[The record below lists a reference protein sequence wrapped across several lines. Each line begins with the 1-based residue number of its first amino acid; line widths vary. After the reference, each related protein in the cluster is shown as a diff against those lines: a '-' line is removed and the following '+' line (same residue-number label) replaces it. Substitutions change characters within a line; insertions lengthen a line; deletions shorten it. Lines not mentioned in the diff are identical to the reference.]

1 MQSRLALWQVGSD
14 NKLESQMTLERLRSA
29 SKALLC
35 RLLCSPETGC
45 LRFRDTACQPAS
57 QFVFPKNFA
66 WGAALSAF
74 QGEGGWNLDGKGE
87 SIWDHMAHQGLL
99 DNGDTGDVACDQYHL
114 FGQDARL
121 ASSLNLNAY
130 RLSIAWPRVQ
140 PLGCGAYNQL
150 GIDFYD
156 RCFDELLELGITP
169 IPTLYHWD
177 LPQHLQESGGWGNRD
192 TTQRFADYAGEMSRR
207 FSDRVKHWTTF
218 NEPWCVSYL
227 GHAGGYFAPGLKD
240 EKLAAQVAHH
250 LLVAHGL
257 ATSSLR
263 AASGK
268 SLDVGIVLNFPITEP
283 LNKDDP
289 ADVALAENAWRKDC
303 GAYLDPLFRGTY
315 IDEVAKGIG
324 DLRDGDLK
332 IINQPQEFLGINF
345 YSRNVVSAGPL
356 PDRIPGS
363 EYTDMGWEVTP
374 ASLRTL
380 LNRIWTEYH
389 PPKLYV
395 TESGAAYNDVPDAE
409 GRYNDQKRL
418 EFIREHIKQ
427 VALSIKDGTNVAGY
441 FVWSFMDNLEWRLG
455 FSKRFGLVHV
465 DFATQKRTIKASGEW
480 YAGVAK
486 SNSVDLDAA

>member
-1 MQSRLALWQVGSD
+1 
-14 NKLESQMTLERLRSA
+14 MTLERLRSA

-35 RLLCSPETGC
+35 RALCKHSGC
-45 LRFRDTACQPAS
+45 LHFRNNACQS
-57 QFVFPKNFA
+57 GWQFDFPKNFA
-66 WGAALSAF
+66 WGAAISAF
-74 QGEGGWNLDGKGE
+74 QGEGAWNLDGKGE
-87 SIWDHMAHQGLL
+87 SIWDRMAHAGLL

-114 FGQDARL
+114 FGQEAKL
-121 ASSLNLNAY
+121 ASRLNLNAY

-140 PLGCGAYNQL
+140 PLGMGAYNEK
-150 GIDFYD
+150 GIAFYD
-156 RCFDELLELGITP
+156 RCFDQLLEQGITP
-169 IPTLYHWD
+169 FPTLYHWD
-177 LPQHLQESGGWGNRD
+177 LPQHLQDLGGWGNRD
-192 TTQRFADYAGEMSRR
+192 VAECFADYAGEMALR

-218 NEPWCVSYL
+218 NEPWCVSFL
-227 GHAGGYFAPGLKD
+227 GHGNGYFAPGLKD

-250 LLVAHGL
+250 LLVGHGQ
-257 ATSSLR
+257 ATKALR
-263 AASGK
+263 ASALK
-268 SLDVGIVLNFPITEP
+268 PLEIGIVLNLAITEP

-289 ADVALAENAWRKDC
+289 RDVALAESAWRRDC

-315 IDEVAKGIG
+315 VDEVAAGIG

-332 IINQPQEFLGINF
+332 IINQAQDFLGINF
-345 YSRNVVSAGPL
+345 YSRNVVSASPM

-363 EYTDMGWEVTP
+363 AYTDMGWEVSP

-395 TESGAAYNDVPDAE
+395 TESGAAYNDEPDAS
-409 GRYNDQKRL
+409 GQFQDQKRL

-465 DFATQKRTIKASGEW
+465 DFATQKRTIKASGDW
-480 YAGVAK
+480 YAKVAG
-486 SNSVDLDAA
+486 SNSVDLGEA